1 MIGITSTAKHYL
13 NQTTESNLRPKDTW
27 LKLWVL
33 LINYRSAIGLCGQYG
48 YFSLSSLVSGKVL
61 LRSSMVIWSK
71 GIMFLNISSCQRQTV
86 RREKIWFK
94 CFKILNLIKS
104 NHFIYE
110 QSFTYKHSQ
119 TYFGFGT
126 SFRHWAANVHFCAS
140 ALLLLLS
147 AGYSILIVSAAIIIY
162 YKYMTWVHVLA
173 CTLD

>member
-1 MIGITSTAKHYL
+1 M
-13 NQTTESNLRPKDTW
+13 TEALSAANKLQVGDRLVWPVWILFLVQLGLWEGVVEIFDGHLIERNHVPEH
-27 LKLWVL
+27 LKLPKT
-33 LINYRSAIGLCGQYG
+33 NSQMRKNDSNA
-48 YFSLSSLVSGKVL
+48 S
-61 LRSSMVIWSK
+61 
-71 GIMFLNISSCQRQTV
+71 
-86 RREKIWFK
+86 
-94 CFKILNLIKS
+94 ILNLIKS
-104 NHFIYE
+104 NNFIYE